1 MSDRDEF
8 DGDACVVLPKDY
20 LNSPAAVAE
29 IYEAELA
36 QAAARNF
43 DVDQLR
49 RRPRLFKGSIFIALI
64 WALPSTWPVCL

>member
-8 DGDACVVLPKDY
+8 NGDACVVLPKDY
-20 LNSPAAVAE
+20 LNSPEAVAE

-36 QAAARNF
+36 QAAARSF

-49 RRPRLFKGSIFIALI
+49 RRPGVFKGSIFIALI
-64 WALPSTWPVCL
+64 WALPSTWTVCL